1 MQTDRDPFK
10 ENYRNTHRV
19 YVSSEV
25 QFYTIEQLIEMLG
38 WSEATVQKLF
48 NAPDFPSV
56 DFGRTKV
63 VENHALIEYFSRKRT
78 KNSDPYWQISNF
90 AKEAKRWQK
99 K

>member
-1 MQTDRDPFK
+1 MDNNK
-10 ENYRNTHRV
+10 NTNRI

-25 QFYTIEQLIEMLG
+25 QFYTIERLIEMLG

-56 DFGRTKV
+56 DYGKTKV
-63 VENHALIEYFSRKRT
+63 VENHALIEYFSKKRL
-78 KNSDPYWQISNF
+78 KNSEPYWRINNMV
-90 AKEAKRWQK
+90 KEK